1 MNKNF
6 HYTDIV
12 DDAEERVFTKKE
24 KVTRIIA
31 AVLTRIEL
39 DSNLFQSFVDVLKN
53 DDPLLADIL
62 WRYYCECGYYS
73 YVLCMKG
80 CWQIV
85 YMSLAVPTTEPKSK
99 LG

>member
-1 MNKNF
+1 MNTIF

-12 DDAEERVFTKKE
+12 HDAEERILTKKE

-31 AVLTRIEL
+31 SVLTRIEL

-53 DDPLLADIL
+53 DDPLLANKL

-73 YVLCMKG
+73 YVLYMKG
-80 CWQIV
+80 WWQIV
-85 YMSLAVPTTEPKSK
+85 YMNIKA
-99 LG
+99 

>member
-1 MNKNF
+1 MKISFNYVNTIF

-12 DDAEERVFTKKE
+12 REAEERVFTKNE
-24 KVTRIIA
+24 KVTQIIA

-62 WRYYCECGYYS
+62 WRYYCECGY
-73 YVLCMKG
+73 VLCMKG
-80 CWQIV
+80 WWQIV
-85 YMSLAVPTTEPKSK
+85 YMNIKA
-99 LG
+99 

>member
-1 MNKNF
+1 MNIIF
-6 HYTDIV
+6 YYTDIV
-12 DDAEERVFTKKE
+12 HEAEERVFTKKE

-62 WRYYCECGYYS
+62 WRYYCECGY
-73 YVLCMKG
+73 VLCMKG
-80 CWQIV
+80 WWQIV
-85 YMSLAVPTTEPKSK
+85 YMNIIA
-99 LG
+99 